1 MFEIRLPRLFFWLLI
16 TVALTLAVAYLAPY
30 QLTVTLYKI
39 SLVSLAAVLGYW
51 IDRAVFPYAR
61 PHQLM
66 SSKDVAGD
74 CATIRRVILMSAI
87 IIAIALGA

>member
-1 MFEIRLPRLFFWLLI
+1 MFENRLPRLFLWILI
-16 TVALTLAVAYLAPY
+16 TIALTLAVAYLAPY

-61 PHQLM
+61 PHDLPQGNYRNISM
-66 SSKDVAGD
+66 M
-74 CATIRRVILMSAI
+74 RRVILMAAI

>member
-1 MFEIRLPRLFFWLLI
+1 MFKNRFPRLFFWLLI
-16 TVALTLAVAYLAPY
+16 TLALTAAVAYLAPY

-61 PHQLM
+61 PHNCRIDHREASM
-66 SSKDVAGD
+66 
-74 CATIRRVILMSAI
+74 IRRVILMAAI